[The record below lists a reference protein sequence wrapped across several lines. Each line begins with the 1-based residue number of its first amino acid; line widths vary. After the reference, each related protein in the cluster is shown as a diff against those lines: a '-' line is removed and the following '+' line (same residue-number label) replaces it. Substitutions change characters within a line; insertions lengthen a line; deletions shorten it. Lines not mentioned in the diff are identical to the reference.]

1 MKKLKLFFKT
11 GFYFANIVLMI
22 FYLYPGSILG
32 CFLYNDCYIQPQIT
46 RDFIISSNHFY
57 AFILLTSLGV
67 FSFHNTKKIN
77 FLIFYLFL
85 LSIILELFHI
95 IIPVRAFEM
104 SDLFG
109 NIVGVILVILIYKIV
124 IRYVKTQNLFFNF
137 INYFNYWLLFNTSKH
152 FKQLFNF

>member
-1 MKKLKLFFKT
+1 MNKLKNFFRI
-11 GFYFANIVLMI
+11 GFYSSNIILII

-32 CFLYNDCYIQPQIT
+32 WFLYNDFSIQPQIS
-46 RDFIISSNHFY
+46 RDFIVSANHVY

-95 IIPVRAFEM
+95 IIPNRGFEM

-124 IRYVKTQNLFFNF
+124 IRYVKT
-137 INYFNYWLLFNTSKH
+137 
-152 FKQLFNF
+152 

>member
-32 CFLYNDCYIQPQIT
+32 CFLYNDCYIQPQIIQ
-46 RDFIISSNHFY
+46 DFIVSANHVY

-67 FSFHNTKKIN
+67 FSFYNTKKIN

-95 IIPVRAFEM
+95 IIPVRAFEA

-109 NIVGVILVILIYKIV
+109 NIIGVILVVFIYKIV
-124 IRYVKTQNLFFNF
+124 IRYVKT
-137 INYFNYWLLFNTSKH
+137 
-152 FKQLFNF
+152 

>member
-1 MKKLKLFFKT
+1 MKKLKLFFKM

-32 CFLYNDCYIQPQIT
+32 CFWYNDCYAQPQIT
-46 RDFIISSNHFY
+46 RDFIVSANHVY

-95 IIPVRAFEM
+95 IIPVRAFEV

-109 NIVGVILVILIYKIV
+109 NIIGVILIV
-124 IRYVKTQNLFFNF
+124 F
-137 INYFNYWLLFNTSKH
+137 I
-152 FKQLFNF
+152 FKVVTRHL

>member
-1 MKKLKLFFKT
+1 MKNLKLFFKT

-46 RDFIISSNHFY
+46 QDFIVSANHVY
-57 AFILLTSLGV
+57 AFILLTSLGL

-95 IIPVRAFEM
+95 IIPNRGFEM

-124 IRYVKTQNLFFNF
+124 IRYVET
-137 INYFNYWLLFNTSKH
+137 
-152 FKQLFNF
+152 

>member
-1 MKKLKLFFKT
+1 MKKLQNFFKI

-32 CFLYNDCYIQPQIT
+32 CFLYNDCYVQPQIT
-46 RDFIISSNHFY
+46 QDFIVSANHVY
-57 AFILLTSLGV
+57 AFILLTSLGL
-67 FSFHNTKKIN
+67 FSFHNTEKIN

-95 IIPVRAFEM
+95 IIPNRGFEM

-109 NIVGVILVILIYKIV
+109 NILGVILVVFIYKVV
-124 IRYVKTQNLFFNF
+124 IRYDKT
-137 INYFNYWLLFNTSKH
+137 
-152 FKQLFNF
+152 

>member
-1 MKKLKLFFKT
+1 MKKLKLFFKM
-11 GFYFANIVLMI
+11 GFYFANIVFMI

-46 RDFIISSNHFY
+46 QDFIVSANHVY
-57 AFILLTSLGV
+57 AFILLTSLGL

-124 IRYVKTQNLFFNF
+124 IKYVKT
-137 INYFNYWLLFNTSKH
+137 
-152 FKQLFNF
+152 

>member
-57 AFILLTSLGV
+57 AFILLTNLGV
-67 FSFHNTKKIN
+67 FSFHNTQKIN
-77 FLIFYLFL
+77 FLIIYLFL

-95 IIPVRAFEM
+95 IIPVRAFEV

-109 NIVGVILVILIYKIV
+109 NIIGVILVVFIYKV
-124 IRYVKTQNLFFNF
+124 VTRHV
-137 INYFNYWLLFNTSKH
+137 
-152 FKQLFNF
+152 

>member
-11 GFYFANIVLMI
+11 GVYFANIVLMI
-22 FYLYPGSILG
+22 FYLDPCSILG
-32 CFLYNDCYIQPQIT
+32 WFLYNDLSIQPQIT
-46 RDFIISSNHFY
+46 RDFIVSANHVY

-67 FSFHNTKKIN
+67 LSFHNTKKIN

-95 IIPVRAFEM
+95 IIPVRAFEV

-109 NIVGVILVILIYKIV
+109 NIIGVILVVFIYKVV
-124 IRYVKTQNLFFNF
+124 IRYV
-137 INYFNYWLLFNTSKH
+137 
-152 FKQLFNF
+152 

>member
-1 MKKLKLFFKT
+1 MKKIKNFFKI
-11 GFYFANIVLMI
+11 GFYSANIILVIL
-22 FYLYPGSILG
+22 YLFPGSILG

-46 RDFIISSNHFY
+46 RDFIISSNHVY
-57 AFILLTSLGV
+57 AFALLTSLGV

-77 FLIFYLFL
+77 FLIIYMFL

-95 IIPVRAFEM
+95 IIPNRGFEI

-124 IRYVKTQNLFFNF
+124 IRYVKT
-137 INYFNYWLLFNTSKH
+137 
-152 FKQLFNF
+152 

>member
-11 GFYFANIVLMI
+11 GFYFVNIVLMI

-46 RDFIISSNHFY
+46 QDFIVSANHVY
-57 AFILLTSLGV
+57 AFILLTSLGL

-95 IIPVRAFEM
+95 IIENRGFEIK
-104 SDLFG
+104 DLFG
-109 NIVGVILVILIYKIV
+109 NIVGVTLVILIYKIV
-124 IRYVKTQNLFFNF
+124 IRYVKT
-137 INYFNYWLLFNTSKH
+137 
-152 FKQLFNF
+152 

>member
-11 GFYFANIVLMI
+11 GFYFANIVLII

-46 RDFIISSNHFY
+46 QDFIVSANHVY
-57 AFILLTSLGV
+57 AFALLTSLGV

-77 FLIFYLFL
+77 FLIIYLFL

-95 IIPVRAFEM
+95 IIPVRAFEV

-109 NIVGVILVILIYKIV
+109 NIVGVILVVFIYKVV
-124 IRYVKTQNLFFNF
+124 IRHV
-137 INYFNYWLLFNTSKH
+137 
-152 FKQLFNF
+152 